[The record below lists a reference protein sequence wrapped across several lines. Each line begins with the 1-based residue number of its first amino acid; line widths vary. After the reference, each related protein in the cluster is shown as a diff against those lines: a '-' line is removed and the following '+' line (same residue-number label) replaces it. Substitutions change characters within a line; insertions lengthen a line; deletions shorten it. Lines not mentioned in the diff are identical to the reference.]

1 MSEKSMAT
9 IEKLKGREDY
19 ASWKFAV
26 QAYLEHEELW
36 DCVAPIEGGSV
47 DSKKDVK
54 ARSKLILLVDPMN
67 YIHIQEAKSAKE
79 VWTNLGKAF
88 DDSGL
93 TRRVGLLR
101 ELITTSLENCTSIE
115 DYVNKIMTSAHKLRN
130 IGFEVK
136 DEWLGTLLLTG
147 LPDQYKPML
156 MALESSGVAITADLV
171 KTKLLQEVKSSE
183 TGVFFTNRKKLQPIK
198 QGGTSKG
205 PRCYSCNKYGHISRN
220 CKVKANSNKKSDAKC
235 DSNSFAAAFSTT
247 INSNSGWFVDS
258 GAAMH
263 MTMNRSWLYDEV
275 PPPVGSVRAA
285 NNKELKVVCCGKVNL
300 NVTQKDGTTKLIQ
313 VKDVLYVPDL
323 STSLLSVSQI
333 IKNKCNIKFDSKGCT
348 IFNKDNVEVASAT
361 LVNNMYRL
369 NVASVQAFISE
380 TNDDFYLWHQR
391 MGHLNFS
398 DLKKLEE
405 QAEGVKLSP
414 STDMTCIS
422 CIEGKQARLPFT
434 SAGSRASALLELVHS
449 DVCGPMEVTSL
460 GGARYFLTFIDDFSR
475 KVCVFTLKSKS
486 ECLNKFKE
494 YKCLVEN
501 QLNVKIKTLR
511 TDNGTEYTNKEF
523 ADFLRSSGIKHQ
535 TSTPYSPQQNGL
547 AERMN
552 RTLVEKARCMLINAN
567 LQKYLWAE
575 AVVTAA
581 YIVNR
586 SPTRALDWKTPE
598 EKWSGKQPI
607 VSHMRVFGCEAMMH
621 IPKEKVKKWDS
632 RSRKMIF
639 LGYCDNSKGYR
650 LLDIKSRTVMKSR
663 DVIFLE
669 NSVKRDFVTVPLSS
683 PESEKQVSSDVLES
697 DADDNSDLSTHTA
710 VEHSEVE
717 VTDDP
722 DYVPERPIDLPER
735 SNITLR
741 PRNKKNAETEP
752 KTYICSNDVSSC
764 SVPQTYTEAIMSKDS
779 QLWVESINEELK
791 AHDDNGTWQL
801 VEKPPEA
808 KVIGCKWVFRI
819 KDEQSGP
826 RYKSRLCAKG
836 YAQKYGIDYTET
848 FSPTVR
854 YDSIRLLLS
863 IAAEKG
869 MSMMQFDVKT
879 AFLYGELHEHIY
891 MTPPEGLTVQP
902 NVVCKLKKSLYGLKQ
917 APRCWNAK
925 FNSVLK
931 KYGFIDCH
939 ADRCVYVSCFR
950 GIKVYL
956 LLYVDDGLLLS
967 LDSEVLKEVLDDLK
981 ANFDIKIC
989 DSSNFIGI
997 EIEKCKDYIFIHQ
1010 TKYIEKMLQ
1019 RFDMCDANPI
1029 SIPADPHVTL
1039 EKSSEPE
1046 TDKAVPF
1053 REAVG
1058 SLMYVAVV
1066 TRPDVMY
1073 ALCTASRFLNSFN
1086 QTHWNAVKRVFK
1098 YLKETKRFGLCYRS
1112 NENSTIEGF
1121 SDADYANDPVTR
1133 RSTTGYVFMKN
1144 GGAVTWCSQRQP
1156 TVALSTTEAEFMAA
1170 CCATKE
1176 ALWIRQLMCD
1186 IGQYQQ
1192 GCMTLKIDNQSTISL
1207 IKNSDF
1213 HKRCKHIDVKYNF
1226 IKEKY
1231 AQKLIDLQYVCTDNQ
1246 LADILTKALC
1256 RVKFQYF
1263 RKKIGVIENPA
1274 VM

>member
-79 VWTNLGKAF
+79 
-88 DDSGL
+88 
-93 TRRVGLLR
+93 
-101 ELITTSLENCTSIE
+101 LITTYLENCTSIE

-147 LPDQYKPML
+147 LPEQYKPML

-220 CKVKANSNKKSDAKC
+220 CKAKANSNKKSDAKC

-263 MTMNRSWLYDEV
+263 MTMNRNWLYDEA

-313 VKDVLYVPDL
+313 
-323 STSLLSVSQI
+323 
-333 IKNKCNIKFDSKGCT
+333 
-348 IFNKDNVEVASAT
+348 
-361 LVNNMYRL
+361 
-369 NVASVQAFISE
+369 
-380 TNDDFYLWHQR
+380 
-391 MGHLNFS
+391 
-398 DLKKLEE
+398 
-405 QAEGVKLSP
+405 
-414 STDMTCIS
+414 
-422 CIEGKQARLPFT
+422 
-434 SAGSRASALLELVHS
+434 
-449 DVCGPMEVTSL
+449 VTSL

-535 TSTPYSPQQNGL
+535 TSTPYTPQQNGL
-547 AERMN
+547 AERMY

-586 SPTRALDWKTPE
+586 SPTRAPDWKTPE

-697 DADDNSDLSTHTA
+697 DADDYSDLSTHTA

-722 DYVPERPIDLPER
+722 DYVP
-735 SNITLR
+735 
-741 PRNKKNAETEP
+741 
-752 KTYICSNDVSSC
+752 
-764 SVPQTYTEAIMSKDS
+764 
-779 QLWVESINEELK
+779 
-791 AHDDNGTWQL
+791 
-801 VEKPPEA
+801 
-808 KVIGCKWVFRI
+808 
-819 KDEQSGP
+819 
-826 RYKSRLCAKG
+826 
-836 YAQKYGIDYTET
+836 
-848 FSPTVR
+848 
-854 YDSIRLLLS
+854 
-863 IAAEKG
+863 
-869 MSMMQFDVKT
+869 
-879 AFLYGELHEHIY
+879 
-891 MTPPEGLTVQP
+891 
-902 NVVCKLKKSLYGLKQ
+902 
-917 APRCWNAK
+917 
-925 FNSVLK
+925 
-931 KYGFIDCH
+931 
-939 ADRCVYVSCFR
+939 
-950 GIKVYL
+950 
-956 LLYVDDGLLLS
+956 
-967 LDSEVLKEVLDDLK
+967 
-981 ANFDIKIC
+981 
-989 DSSNFIGI
+989 
-997 EIEKCKDYIFIHQ
+997 
-1010 TKYIEKMLQ
+1010 
-1019 RFDMCDANPI
+1019 
-1029 SIPADPHVTL
+1029 
-1039 EKSSEPE
+1039 
-1046 TDKAVPF
+1046 
-1053 REAVG
+1053 
-1058 SLMYVAVV
+1058 
-1066 TRPDVMY
+1066 
-1073 ALCTASRFLNSFN
+1073 
-1086 QTHWNAVKRVFK
+1086 
-1098 YLKETKRFGLCYRS
+1098 
-1112 NENSTIEGF
+1112 
-1121 SDADYANDPVTR
+1121 
-1133 RSTTGYVFMKN
+1133 
-1144 GGAVTWCSQRQP
+1144 
-1156 TVALSTTEAEFMAA
+1156 
-1170 CCATKE
+1170 
-1176 ALWIRQLMCD
+1176 
-1186 IGQYQQ
+1186 
-1192 GCMTLKIDNQSTISL
+1192 
-1207 IKNSDF
+1207 
-1213 HKRCKHIDVKYNF
+1213 
-1226 IKEKY
+1226 
-1231 AQKLIDLQYVCTDNQ
+1231 
-1246 LADILTKALC
+1246 
-1256 RVKFQYF
+1256 
-1263 RKKIGVIENPA
+1263 
-1274 VM
+1274 

>member
-19 ASWKFAV
+19 VSWKFAV

-36 DCVAPIEGGSV
+36 DCVAPIEGVSV

-220 CKVKANSNKKSDAKC
+220 CKAKANSNKKSDAKC

-263 MTMNRSWLYDEV
+263 MTMNRSWLYDEA
-275 PPPVGSVRAA
+275 PPPVSSVRAA
-285 NNKELKVVCCGKVNL
+285 INKELKVVGCGKVNL

-313 VKDVLYVPDL
+313 V
-323 STSLLSVSQI
+323 
-333 IKNKCNIKFDSKGCT
+333 
-348 IFNKDNVEVASAT
+348 
-361 LVNNMYRL
+361 
-369 NVASVQAFISE
+369 
-380 TNDDFYLWHQR
+380 
-391 MGHLNFS
+391 
-398 DLKKLEE
+398 
-405 QAEGVKLSP
+405 
-414 STDMTCIS
+414 
-422 CIEGKQARLPFT
+422 
-434 SAGSRASALLELVHS
+434 
-449 DVCGPMEVTSL
+449 TSL
-460 GGARYFLTFIDDFSR
+460 GGARHFLTFIDDFSR

-511 TDNGTEYTNKEF
+511 TDNGTEYKNKEF

-710 VEHSEVE
+710 MEHSEVE

-764 SVPQTYTEAIMSKDS
+764 SVPETYTEAIMSKDS
-779 QLWVESINEELK
+779 HLWVESINEELK

-808 KVIGCKWVFRI
+808 KVMGCKWVFRI
-819 KDEQSGP
+819 KDE
-826 RYKSRLCAKG
+826 
-836 YAQKYGIDYTET
+836 
-848 FSPTVR
+848 
-854 YDSIRLLLS
+854 
-863 IAAEKG
+863 
-869 MSMMQFDVKT
+869 
-879 AFLYGELHEHIY
+879 
-891 MTPPEGLTVQP
+891 
-902 NVVCKLKKSLYGLKQ
+902 
-917 APRCWNAK
+917 
-925 FNSVLK
+925 
-931 KYGFIDCH
+931 
-939 ADRCVYVSCFR
+939 
-950 GIKVYL
+950 
-956 LLYVDDGLLLS
+956 
-967 LDSEVLKEVLDDLK
+967 
-981 ANFDIKIC
+981 
-989 DSSNFIGI
+989 
-997 EIEKCKDYIFIHQ
+997 
-1010 TKYIEKMLQ
+1010 
-1019 RFDMCDANPI
+1019 
-1029 SIPADPHVTL
+1029 
-1039 EKSSEPE
+1039 
-1046 TDKAVPF
+1046 
-1053 REAVG
+1053 
-1058 SLMYVAVV
+1058 
-1066 TRPDVMY
+1066 
-1073 ALCTASRFLNSFN
+1073 

-1176 ALWIRQLMCD
+1176 TLWIRQLMCD

-1192 GCMTLKIDNQSTISL
+1192 GCMTLKIDNQSAISL

-1213 HKRCKHIDVKYNF
+1213 HKRCKHIDVK
-1226 IKEKY
+1226 
-1231 AQKLIDLQYVCTDNQ
+1231 
-1246 LADILTKALC
+1246 
-1256 RVKFQYF
+1256 
-1263 RKKIGVIENPA
+1263 RKSQGLFFHTNVVPCFLSG
-1274 VM
+1274 

>member
-36 DCVAPIEGGSV
+36 DCVAPVEGVSV

-313 VKDVLYVPDL
+313 
-323 STSLLSVSQI
+323 
-333 IKNKCNIKFDSKGCT
+333 
-348 IFNKDNVEVASAT
+348 
-361 LVNNMYRL
+361 
-369 NVASVQAFISE
+369 
-380 TNDDFYLWHQR
+380 R

-567 LQKYLWAE
+567 LQNYLWAE

-741 PRNKKNAETEP
+741 PRDYWNLDNNLFKEKQ
-752 KTYICSNDVSSC
+752 SC
-764 SVPQTYTEAIMSKDS
+764 
-779 QLWVESINEELK
+779 
-791 AHDDNGTWQL
+791 
-801 VEKPPEA
+801 
-808 KVIGCKWVFRI
+808 
-819 KDEQSGP
+819 
-826 RYKSRLCAKG
+826 
-836 YAQKYGIDYTET
+836 
-848 FSPTVR
+848 
-854 YDSIRLLLS
+854 
-863 IAAEKG
+863 
-869 MSMMQFDVKT
+869 
-879 AFLYGELHEHIY
+879 
-891 MTPPEGLTVQP
+891 
-902 NVVCKLKKSLYGLKQ
+902 
-917 APRCWNAK
+917 
-925 FNSVLK
+925 
-931 KYGFIDCH
+931 
-939 ADRCVYVSCFR
+939 
-950 GIKVYL
+950 
-956 LLYVDDGLLLS
+956 
-967 LDSEVLKEVLDDLK
+967 
-981 ANFDIKIC
+981 
-989 DSSNFIGI
+989 
-997 EIEKCKDYIFIHQ
+997 
-1010 TKYIEKMLQ
+1010 
-1019 RFDMCDANPI
+1019 
-1029 SIPADPHVTL
+1029 
-1039 EKSSEPE
+1039 
-1046 TDKAVPF
+1046 
-1053 REAVG
+1053 
-1058 SLMYVAVV
+1058 
-1066 TRPDVMY
+1066 
-1073 ALCTASRFLNSFN
+1073 
-1086 QTHWNAVKRVFK
+1086 
-1098 YLKETKRFGLCYRS
+1098 
-1112 NENSTIEGF
+1112 
-1121 SDADYANDPVTR
+1121 
-1133 RSTTGYVFMKN
+1133 
-1144 GGAVTWCSQRQP
+1144 TWCHVCFVYSK
-1156 TVALSTTEAEFMAA
+1156 SFSE
-1170 CCATKE
+1170 
-1176 ALWIRQLMCD
+1176 QL
-1186 IGQYQQ
+1186 
-1192 GCMTLKIDNQSTISL
+1192 
-1207 IKNSDF
+1207 
-1213 HKRCKHIDVKYNF
+1213 
-1226 IKEKY
+1226 
-1231 AQKLIDLQYVCTDNQ
+1231 
-1246 LADILTKALC
+1246 
-1256 RVKFQYF
+1256 
-1263 RKKIGVIENPA
+1263 
-1274 VM
+1274 